1 MNASQT
7 MRSLLATSGIFL
19 EETPAIAHRDV
30 KPENVAPI
38 DREAIREILLERGAP
53 MRDLDWLVA
62 SAPSMEHAL
71 TFEPTPWMLRG
82 ADFTGYLDERPSA
95 AKGRP

>member
-7 MRSLLATSGIFL
+7 LRALLATENIFL
-19 EETPAIAHRDV
+19 DEQPMIGDRDV
-30 KPENVAPI
+30 KPSNVPPV

-62 SAPSMEHAL
+62 SCPDLEHAMA
-71 TFEPTPWMLRG
+71 FEPTPWMSRDF
-82 ADFTGYLDERPSA
+82 ADYLDERPSA
-95 AKGRP
+95 AKGIR